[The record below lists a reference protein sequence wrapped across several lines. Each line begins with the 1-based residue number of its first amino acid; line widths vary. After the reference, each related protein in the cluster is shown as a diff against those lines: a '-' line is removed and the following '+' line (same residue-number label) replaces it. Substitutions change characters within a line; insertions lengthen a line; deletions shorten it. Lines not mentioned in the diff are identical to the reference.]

1 MGQVELENAEVST
14 FLHYMDIYLESASYC
29 ITLLLSFYFS
39 FVEIP
44 VYRYNFLW
52 YNNSIMQGER
62 NTTSWL
68 H

>member
-39 FVEIP
+39 FETRISLRIVQSYQQM
-44 VYRYNFLW
+44 VV
-52 YNNSIMQGER
+52 MQ
-62 NTTSWL
+62 L
-68 H
+68 P